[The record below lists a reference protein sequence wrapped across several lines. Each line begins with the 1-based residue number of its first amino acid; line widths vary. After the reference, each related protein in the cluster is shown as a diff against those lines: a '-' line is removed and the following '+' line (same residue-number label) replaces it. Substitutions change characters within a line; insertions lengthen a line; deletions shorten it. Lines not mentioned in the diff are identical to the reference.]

1 MSPRESFLARARRWL
16 RFQWEHFREWQEHR
30 EMATDINFVEDA
42 DAEILVQD
50 ERGLRA
56 VIWMCCILLL
66 TLIAWAAMAR
76 IDEVARGEGKVIP
89 SSQVQ
94 VLQSFDGGVVEEILV
109 REGFVVE
116 KDQTLLRIDPTRFVS
131 SLRETTTQLEAL
143 QAKAARLQALADG
156 SEFQAP
162 EKLATR
168 LPELVAQEKELFE
181 AEKRRL
187 AAAVGI
193 AEEQLIQRRQELMEV
208 KARYQ
213 QARESLELAQQ
224 ELNVTKPLVQTGAVS
239 NVELLRLEREVS
251 RLRGEKGTAEAQIP
265 RIEAAINEAKQKIT
279 EVQLT
284 FANDM
289 RTQLTDVS
297 AKLRAMT
304 EGSEGLADR
313 VKHAEIRSP
322 VRGTVKQMLVN
333 TVGGVVQP
341 FQPVVE
347 IVPLEDNL
355 LLEVRILP
363 KDIAFIRPGQK
374 ALVKF
379 TAYDFAVYGGLD
391 ATVEN
396 IGADTVVD
404 EKGNAFYIVK
414 VRTDSAFLGSARL
427 PIIPGMVAEVDLLTG
442 KRTVLAYL
450 MKPILRATQQ
460 ALGES

>member
-1 MSPRESFLARARRWL
+1 MSTGNGRLTRFRRWL
-16 RFQWEHFREWQEHR
+16 RFQWEHLREWQEHR
-30 EMATDINFVEDA
+30 DMATDIDFVEDA

-56 VIWMCCILLL
+56 VIWMCCILLV
-66 TLIAWAAMAR
+66 TLIVWAAMAR

-89 SSQVQ
+89 SSQIQ
-94 VLQSFDGGVVEEILV
+94 VLQSFDGGVVDDILV
-109 REGFVVE
+109 REGYVVE
-116 KDQTLLRIDPTRFVS
+116 KEQVLLRIDPTRFVS
-131 SLRETTTQLEAL
+131 SLRETTSQVEAL
-143 QAKAARLQALADG
+143 QAKALRLHALASG
-156 SEFQAP
+156 EKFEAP
-162 EKLATR
+162 ETLRTTI
-168 LPELVAQEKELFE
+168 PELLAQEQELYE
-181 AEKRRL
+181 AERQRL
-187 AAAVGI
+187 NAAVNI
-193 AEEQLIQRRQELMEV
+193 AKEQLIQR
-208 KARYQ
+208 
-213 QARESLELAQQ
+213 QQ
-224 ELNVTKPLVQTGAVS
+224 ELTEVRARFQQSSESLDLAEQEMRLTKPLVQTGAVS

-251 RLRGEKGTAEAQIP
+251 QLRGENATAAAQIP
-265 RIEAAINEAKQKIT
+265 RLQAAINEAQQKIT

-284 FANDM
+284 FANEM
-289 RTQLTDVS
+289 RTQLTDVN
-297 AKLRAMT
+297 ARLRGMQ

-333 TVGGVVQP
+333 TVGGIVQP
-341 FQPVVE
+341 FQPVIE

-363 KDIAFIRPGQK
+363 KDIAFIRPGQQ

-396 IGADTVVD
+396 ISADTVVD

-414 VRTDSAFLGSARL
+414 VRTTTAWLGKSRL

-450 MKPILRATQQ
+450 MKPILRATQS